1 MSERTYRAIV
11 DDVARW
17 CRQGRTVLVSSEDFS
32 GLLVPQWAP
41 LLQLCAQ
48 VPRQRLLKRVRR
60 SSRRRWRGTNS
71 TNAALLNFLDTL
83 FFYATF

>member
-1 MSERTYRAIV
+1 LQFASERTYRAIV

-48 VPRQRLLKRVRR
+48 VPRQRLLGGLKRVRR
-60 SSRRRWRGTNS
+60 LSRRRLRGAKS
-71 TNAALLNFLDTL
+71 TN
-83 FFYATF
+83 